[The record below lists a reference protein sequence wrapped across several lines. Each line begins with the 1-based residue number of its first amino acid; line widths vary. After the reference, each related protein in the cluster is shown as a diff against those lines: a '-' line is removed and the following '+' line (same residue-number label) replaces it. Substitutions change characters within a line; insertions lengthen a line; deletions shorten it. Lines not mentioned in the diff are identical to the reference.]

1 MNKQKGQS
9 VRDVIEVALCVFIIL
24 GAVGSFLIKLAKA
37 DYIRRMD
44 PNNKKKKDQSNKD

>member
-9 VRDVIEVALCVFIIL
+9 VRDVIEVAVSVSIVL

-37 DYIRRMD
+37 DYIRRTD
-44 PNNKKKKDQSNKD
+44 PNNKKKNDQSTKD